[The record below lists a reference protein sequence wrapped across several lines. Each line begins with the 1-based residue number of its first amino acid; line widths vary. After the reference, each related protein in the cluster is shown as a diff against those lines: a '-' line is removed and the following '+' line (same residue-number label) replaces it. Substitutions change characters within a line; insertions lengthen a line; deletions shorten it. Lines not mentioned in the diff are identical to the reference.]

1 MNAVNESM
9 TPELHD
15 LSDEDMVS
23 RRKESPPSLIAATG
37 IDFEGLERIDP
48 IPMQQWIAARR
59 ASRKTDD

>member
-48 IPMQQWIAARR
+48 VPMQQWINR
-59 ASRKTDD
+59 RKTRIAQD

>member
-1 MNAVNESM
+1 VNAVNESM

-48 IPMQQWIAARR
+48 VPMQQWINR
-59 ASRKTDD
+59 RKTRIAQD

>member
-1 MNAVNESM
+1 MNAVNEST

-23 RRKESPPSLIAATG
+23 RRQESPPSLIAATG

-48 IPMQQWIAARR
+48 VPMQQWIDH
-59 ASRKTDD
+59 RKTRIAQD